1 MTPSGEPQELPVVRA
16 ADLASAS
23 GTPRWLLE
31 GLWARAGVGIVGGA
45 PKCCKSWLGLDMA
58 LSVASGTPCMG
69 SFPAVEPGG
78 ALIYLA
84 EDSAAVL
91 RERLAGLCRHR
102 GLALAALPL
111 DVITAHSLRLD
122 LARDQLRLTHTVARL
137 RPRMLLLDP
146 FVRLHR
152 IDENSAGEVSA
163 LLAYLR
169 DLQREYEL
177 AIIVVHHARKNGQGG
192 AQAGQALR
200 GSGDFHA
207 WGDSNLYLRRV
218 RDGLL
223 LTIEHR
229 AAPAPPALTLS
240 LVDGDGSTPHLE
252 LREALAPL
260 KAASEQRGSEL
271 DAAVLRA
278 LAGAPEPVSRAHLR
292 ATLRVRNET
301 LGDALTR
308 LTDAGRLSRHGE
320 RWALAAGSVPVPS
333 L

>member
-1 MTPSGEPQELPVVRA
+1 MTQSREPQELPVVRA

-69 SFPAVEPGG
+69 SFPATEPGG

-102 GLALAALPL
+102 GLDLAAIPL

-122 LARDQLRLTHTVARL
+122 LERDQHRLAHTVARL
-137 RPRMLLLDP
+137 RPRLLLLDP

-152 IDENSAGEVSA
+152 IDENSVGEVSA

-200 GSGDFHA
+200 GSGDIHA
-207 WGDSNLYLRRV
+207 WGDSNLYLRRL
-218 RDGLL
+218 RDGLI

-229 AAPAPPALTLS
+229 AAPAPPPLTLS
-240 LVDGDGSTPHLE
+240 LVTGDGSAPHLE
-252 LREALAPL
+252 LREALAQVNTAP
-260 KAASEQRGSEL
+260 EQRGSEL
-271 DAAVLRA
+271 EAAILRA
-278 LAGAPEPVSRAHLR
+278 LAGAPAPVSRAHLR

-301 LGDALTR
+301 LGDALSH
-308 LTDAGRLSRHGE
+308 LTDAGQLTRHGD
-320 RWALAAGSVPVPS
+320 RWALVAGSVPAPS
-333 L
+333 S